1 MTHIAGHF
9 KILQYITVRT
19 IYPIIIPDEDLS
31 DFKFRINIR
40 TFKDYTTKRM
50 GQDFIP
56 NNTFT
61 LQLFNTSLEERIVL
75 GRISR
80 YHRLRYN
87 VY

>member
-9 KILQYITVRT
+9 KNLQYITVRT
-19 IYPIIIPDEDLS
+19 IYPISIPDEDLG

-40 TFKDYTTKRM
+40 TFKNYTTKRM

-80 YHRLRYN
+80 YHRLRYS